1 MNPIRSVSASGGNLT
16 EWTEN
21 GMAEILK
28 GKPAADA
35 IDTAVKARAD
45 ALIQRGIAPT
55 LAIIRV
61 GDDPDDCAYERGAMK
76 RCSRLGIS
84 VRNVV
89 FTDSVRQET
98 IMDSID
104 VLNEDPNVDGIL
116 MLLPLPGN
124 LNTRK
129 ACEKLSPSKDVDGVT
144 QGSCAYL
151 YSGYGTGFAP
161 CTAEA
166 CIELL
171 KYYQVPMKGSRI
183 VVVGRSLVIGKPVSM
198 LLLNENATVT
208 VCHSKTVN
216 LSSVTREA
224 DIVIAA
230 LGRPEF
236 LDGKYF
242 REGQTVVDVGI
253 NWSEEKQKLV
263 GDVRFDEAEKIVSRI
278 TPVPGGVGS
287 VTTAV
292 LCAHVV
298 KAAEMRL

>member
-1 MNPIRSVSASGGNLT
+1 
-16 EWTEN
+16 
-21 GMAEILK
+21 MAEILK

-104 VLNEDPNVDGIL
+104 VLNEDPDVDGIL

-208 VCHSKTVN
+208 TSGKARPLWMSASTGAKRSKN
-216 LSSVTREA
+216 SSATSVLTRQRRSFPVSLRFPAES
-224 DIVIAA
+224 DPSRQRFSA
-230 LGRPEF
+230 LM
-236 LDGKYF
+236 
-242 REGQTVVDVGI
+242 
-253 NWSEEKQKLV
+253 W
-263 GDVRFDEAEKIVSRI
+263 
-278 TPVPGGVGS
+278 
-287 VTTAV
+287 
-292 LCAHVV
+292 
-298 KAAEMRL
+298 